1 MMNAAIK
8 PVLIAYLITSSVAAV
23 LGWIAFSKAREEN
36 QALAA
41 RVQSAKVEEET
52 KPSSSHADSEE
63 ISRLRRENLEIL
75 RLRNEVSQLRSLKAE
90 LERLRSENQQL
101 REIIDSERERIHA
114 QWTAW
119 VSSLR
124 TNGMKPDDVFTLV
137 QALTND
143 AVSVRVE
150 ATRVLRQ
157 LGIERLLN
165 TNLTAQA
172 ESDLRSASRIAV
184 PGLVAALNDSDPF
197 VRVNAAITL
206 GFLRENPEIVVP
218 ALVERLTDEQL
229 RVAGGAAKA
238 LGRLQGDASSAIPA
252 LLQAAQSAD
261 EGLRETAITAV
272 KQIDPDAARKAG
284 LE

>member
-1 MMNAAIK
+1 MMNGALK

-23 LGWIAFSKAREEN
+23 LGWIAFSKARDEN

-52 KPSSSHADSEE
+52 KPSSSHAGSEAV
-63 ISRLRRENLEIL
+63 SRLRRENVEIL
-75 RLRNEVSQLRSLKAE
+75 RLRNEVNQLRSLKAE

-101 REIIDSERERIHA
+101 REIIDSGRDRIQA
-114 QWTAW
+114 QWTSWA
-119 VSSLR
+119 SSLR
-124 TNGMKPDDVFTLV
+124 TNCMKQDDVFTLV
-137 QALTND
+137 EALTND

-150 ATRVLRQ
+150 ATKVLRQ

-184 PGLVAALNDSDPF
+184 PGLVAALKDPDTF
-197 VRVNAAITL
+197 VRANAAITL
-206 GFLRENPEIVVP
+206 GFLREDTEIVVP

-229 RVAGGAAKA
+229 RVAGAAAKA

-261 EGLRETAITAV
+261 EGFRETATTAV
-272 KQIDPDAARKAG
+272 KQIDPDAARNAG
-284 LE
+284 FQ